1 MIRRLSAAFPAF
13 LSIILLGALLD
24 ASVPTAALAEPAARP
39 LSQRQGEAILDEL
52 RQIRQLLQKQQG
64 QPAAAAAQPA
74 GQAKPPANP
83 TLRAVVSNLPSLGQA
98 TAPLTMVMYTDYECP
113 FCRRFEKE
121 TLPQL
126 RQQYIDSGKL
136 KLVVKDLP
144 LAMHANAAKAAEA
157 NHCAAEQ
164 GRYWAYRQPL
174 TALAEPLS
182 VPRLTA
188 LAGDTG
194 LDRARFEEC
203 LRVGLFAPAVAH
215 SVAEAGRLGID
226 GTPTFIIGREHD
238 GYVEGQRLVGAQ
250 PLAAFAQKIDALLG
264 QH

>member
-1 MIRRLSAAFPAF
+1 MKPQTMTRCRLF
-13 LSIILLGALLD
+13 LLVTLLCT
-24 ASVPTAALAEPAARP
+24 SVFTPALAESAGRP

-52 RQIRQLLQKQQG
+52 RQIRQLLQKQQA
-64 QPAAAAAQPA
+64 PAAAQPA
-74 GQAKPPANP
+74 VLANPLANPPANP
-83 TLRAVVSNLPSLGQA
+83 TLRAVVSNLPSLGLA

-136 KLVVKDLP
+136 KLVIKDLP
-144 LAMHANAAKAAEA
+144 LAMHANAQKAAEA

-164 GRYWAYRQPL
+164 GRYWDYRQPL

-182 VPRLTA
+182 LPRLAA
-188 LAGDTG
+188 LAGDIG
-194 LDRARFEEC
+194 LDRGRFEEC

-226 GTPTFIIGREHD
+226 GTPTFIIGRERD

-250 PLAAFAQKIDALLG
+250 PLAAFAQKIDALLN
-264 QH
+264 QP

>member
-1 MIRRLSAAFPAF
+1 MKPQTMTGGRLF
-13 LSIILLGALLD
+13 LLVTLLCTSTLT
-24 ASVPTAALAEPAARP
+24 PALAEPVGRP

-52 RQIRQLLQKQQG
+52 RQIRQLLQKQQA
-64 QPAAAAAQPA
+64 QPAPAAAQPA
-74 GQAKPPANP
+74 VQTNPANP

-136 KLVVKDLP
+136 KLVIKDLP
-144 LAMHANAAKAAEA
+144 LAMHANAQKAAEA

-164 GRYWAYRQPL
+164 GRYWDYRQPL
-174 TALAEPLS
+174 SALAEPLS
-182 VPRLTA
+182 LPRLTA
-188 LAGDTG
+188 LAGEIG
-194 LDRARFEEC
+194 LDRGRFEEC

-226 GTPTFIIGREHD
+226 GTPTFIIGRERD
-238 GYVEGQRLVGAQ
+238 GYVDGQRIVGAQ

-264 QH
+264 QP